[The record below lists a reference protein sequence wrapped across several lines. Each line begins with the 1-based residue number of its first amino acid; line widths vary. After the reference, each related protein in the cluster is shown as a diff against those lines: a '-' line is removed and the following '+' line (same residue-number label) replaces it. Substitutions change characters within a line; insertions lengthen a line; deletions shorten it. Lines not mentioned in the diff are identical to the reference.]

1 MATIISHGL
10 VALAIGA
17 SAPTPQITSRVIL
30 AGILLAMI
38 PDADVISFSLGIA
51 YDSPLGHRG
60 LTHSILFSIVIA
72 LVTSIIF
79 FRDKHAGKQSVSLYV
94 FLYLFICSISHGILD
109 AFTSGG
115 RGVGFFIPFINER
128 YFFSWR
134 PILVSPIGIENF
146 FSSWGWAVIKSE
158 MKYIMLP
165 CVFYFIIMKSIS
177 SILKFKS

>member
-17 SAPTPQITSRVIL
+17 SATTQQITSKVIV
-30 AGILLAMI
+30 AGILLAML
-38 PDADVISFSLGIA
+38 PDADVISFSLGIP
-51 YDSPLGHRG
+51 YGSPLGHRG
-60 LTHSILFSIVIA
+60 ITHSILFSIVIA

-79 FRDKHAGKQSVSLYV
+79 FRDKQAGKQSVSFYV

-115 RGVGFFIPFINER
+115 RGIGFFIPFINER
-128 YFFSWR
+128 YFFGSR

-165 CVFYFIIMKSIS
+165 CVFYFIIIKSTS

>member
-17 SAPTPQITSRVIL
+17 SLPSKQITSKVIVS
-30 AGILLAMI
+30 GILLAMI
-38 PDADVISFSLGIA
+38 PDADVISFSLDIA
-51 YDSPLGHRG
+51 YESPLGHRG
-60 LTHSILFSIVIA
+60 LSHSILFSVVIA
-72 LVTSIIF
+72 WIITRCF
-79 FRDKHAGKQSVSLYV
+79 FWGKQSDNQSVSFSI
-94 FLYLFICSISHGILD
+94 FLYLFICSISHGLLD
-109 AFTSGG
+109 ACTSGG

-158 MKYIMLP
+158 INYILLP
-165 CVFYFIIMKSIS
+165 CVLYFIIMKTIS
-177 SILKFKS
+177 LIYKPKS